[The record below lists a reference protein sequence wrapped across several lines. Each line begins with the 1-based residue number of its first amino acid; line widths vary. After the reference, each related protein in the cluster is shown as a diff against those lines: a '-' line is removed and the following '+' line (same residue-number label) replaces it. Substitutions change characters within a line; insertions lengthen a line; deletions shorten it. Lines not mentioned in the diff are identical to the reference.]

1 MKWIEIIFWLC
12 SFLVV
17 YTNILYPVLLFGLSF
32 FKSRPRKMDQSHLP
46 TVSMLIAAH
55 NEQEIIAEKIE
66 NCIGLDYPR
75 DKLEIII
82 GSDASTDRTD
92 EIVREHGHACVRL
105 VSFAERRGK
114 ASVLND
120 LAGLA
125 RGEVLIFSDANSIY
139 RQDAILRLVPHFADQ
154 QVGGVC
160 GQLVLLNQNGYYEAE
175 GERFYWNYE
184 NELKRLEGKI
194 KTVLGAN
201 GAIYA
206 IRRELFK
213 SLPKDKVVTDDF
225 LIPLNIVQ
233 HGFDVV
239 YDAEAVVYEYAAP
252 TLKLEF
258 QRKVRIGAANFNG
271 IREILPLLNPARGF
285 VAFGLWSHKII
296 RWFVPFFLLIALL
309 VNLFLLPQFLYQVT
323 FAVQMCFYA
332 LAVLSWRL
340 SKFGRHA
347 SVFILPYYFVVTN
360 LALLVGF
367 FKFLTKSQ
375 KPAWTKVER

>member
-1 MKWIEIIFWLC
+1 
-12 SFLVV
+12 
-17 YTNILYPVLLFGLSF
+17 
-32 FKSRPRKMDQSHLP
+32 
-46 TVSMLIAAH
+46 MLIAAH
-55 NEQEIIAEKIE
+55 NEQDFISEKIK
-66 NCIGLDYPR
+66 NCIGLDYPQ

-92 EIVREHGHACVRL
+92 EIIREHGHACVLL
-105 VSFAERRGK
+105 VPFSERRGK

-125 RGEVLIFSDANSIY
+125 RGEILIFSDANTIY

-213 SLPKDKVVTDDF
+213 SLPKDKVVMDDF
-225 LIPLNIVQ
+225 LIPLSIVQ
-233 HGFDVV
+233 RGYDIV
-239 YDAEAVVYEYAAP
+239 YDPEAVVYEYAAP
-252 TLKLEF
+252 NLKSEF

-296 RWFVPFFLLIALL
+296 RWFVPFFLLIAF
-309 VNLFLLPQFLYQVT
+309 VGNLFLLPRLLYQIT
-323 FAVQMCFYA
+323 FAAQICFYA
-332 LAVLSWRL
+332 LAALSWRF
-340 SKFGRHA
+340 STFGRRT
-347 SVFILPYYFVVTN
+347 SIFILPYYFVVTN

-375 KPAWTKVER
+375 KPAWAKVER